1 MKLSVSDQYFQ
12 FLKSIDVDL
21 DQLPE
26 SLRYQEDYQK
36 EEFALSTLDYFHLL
50 TALDELLTDEQILE
64 MSCLKNIQMMMPPFF
79 AALSSKNGSM
89 AIKHF
94 AKFKRIT
101 GPIIVDIETFDD
113 LVRVSYRYG
122 YTGLELPRFA
132 VLNEQH
138 LILDMIRT
146 GTGEA
151 IKPVRIGVSF
161 EYGQEALESFGCHV
175 EYTEGNEI
183 IFNKADLERP
193 FITANN
199 IMLDYLEPQLKER
212 LAEAI
217 SGESFTGVVQQM
229 LYKAIPSGEF
239 SVEDISVAL
248 GISSRTLQ
256 RNLSA
261 EGTKFNQEL
270 QNVQKLLALS
280 YLKKPEMTTDEVA
293 YLIGYAEVSSF
304 SRAFKKWTG
313 MTITEYKNS
322 TDD

>member
-1 MKLSVSDQYFQ
+1 
-12 FLKSIDVDL
+12 
-21 DQLPE
+21 
-26 SLRYQEDYQK
+26 
-36 EEFALSTLDYFHLL
+36 
-50 TALDELLTDEQILE
+50 
-64 MSCLKNIQMMMPPFF
+64 MPPFF
-79 AALSSKNGSM
+79 AALSSKNGLM

-94 AKFKRIT
+94 ATFKRIT

-113 LVRVSYRYG
+113 LVRVSYRYD

-175 EYTEGNEI
+175 KYTEGNEI

-239 SVEDISVAL
+239 SVEDIAVAL

>member
-1 MKLSVSDQYFQ
+1 
-12 FLKSIDVDL
+12 
-21 DQLPE
+21 
-26 SLRYQEDYQK
+26 
-36 EEFALSTLDYFHLL
+36 
-50 TALDELLTDEQILE
+50 
-64 MSCLKNIQMMMPPFF
+64 
-79 AALSSKNGSM
+79 
-89 AIKHF
+89 
-94 AKFKRIT
+94 
-101 GPIIVDIETFDD
+101 
-113 LVRVSYRYG
+113 
-122 YTGLELPRFA
+122 
-132 VLNEQH
+132 
-138 LILDMIRT
+138 
-146 GTGEA
+146 
-151 IKPVRIGVSF
+151 
-161 EYGQEALESFGCHV
+161 
-175 EYTEGNEI
+175 
-183 IFNKADLERP
+183 
-193 FITANN
+193 
-199 IMLDYLEPQLKER
+199 MLDYLEPQLKEL

-239 SVEDISVAL
+239 SVEDIAVAL

-313 MTITEYKNS
+313 MTITEYKNL